1 MGDWLKRMAGKA
13 VMAVLGLVL
22 WASWVTLTGGGD
34 STEVQE
40 LSELPPVVFDG
51 GGGTFEIEVEVD
63 QAAQLT
69 ASFERWNGEDAS
81 ELVSS
86 SQPLAPG
93 EHHFAVE
100 VPEATYGYFEIGV
113 PEAEVGAEIAW
124 TLRLDG
130 AVLQQE
136 EVELEQPLDP
146 NHAFFVNF
154 EFDEIEELRQYARQ

>member
-13 VMAVLGLVL
+13 VMTVLGLVL
-22 WASWVTLTGGGD
+22 WIGWMTLRGDGD
-34 STEVQE
+34 STEVQK
-40 LSELPPVVFDG
+40 LAELPPIVFEG
-51 GGGTFEIEVEVD
+51 GGGTFEIDVEVD

-93 EHHFAVE
+93 EHHFSVD

-113 PEAEVGAEIAW
+113 PEAEVGAEITW

-130 AVLQQE
+130 EVLQEE

-146 NHAFFVNF
+146 DHAFFVNF
-154 EFDEIEELRQYARQ
+154 EFDEIEELREYAQQ